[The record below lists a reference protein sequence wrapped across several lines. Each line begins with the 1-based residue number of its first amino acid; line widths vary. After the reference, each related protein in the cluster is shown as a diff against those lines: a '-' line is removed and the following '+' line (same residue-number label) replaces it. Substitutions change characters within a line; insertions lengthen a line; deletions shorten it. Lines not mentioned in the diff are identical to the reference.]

1 MSIIL
6 WIDPGTTTTWFAI
19 IKKDLNK
26 LEILDYW
33 IIETKPKEKLS
44 LKLVDL
50 GNDLK
55 NIFIKYRPDILS
67 IEKLFFLKNI
77 KTWIDVAHARWVIM
91 YIAAKKW
98 IKIIE
103 FTPLQVKKWICSN
116 WNATKIQVQN
126 ALKFILKFDKIP
138 SPDDAAD
145 ALAIA
150 YIASLYNFTL

>member
-19 IKKDLNK
+19 LKKNLNK
-26 LEILDYW
+26 IEILDYW
-33 IIETKPKEKLS
+33 IIETKPKESLS

-50 GNDLK
+50 GNDLE
-55 NIFIKYRPDILS
+55 NILVKYKPNIIS

-77 KTWIDVAHARWVIM
+77 KTWIDVAHARWIIV
-91 YIAAKKW
+91 YVAAKKW

-103 FTPLQVKKWICSN
+103 LTPLQIKKWICGN
-116 WNATKIQVQN
+116 WNANKIQVQN
-126 ALKFILKFDKIP
+126 ALKFILNLDTIP
-138 SPDDAAD
+138 KPDDAAD

-150 YIASLYNFTL
+150 YIASLY